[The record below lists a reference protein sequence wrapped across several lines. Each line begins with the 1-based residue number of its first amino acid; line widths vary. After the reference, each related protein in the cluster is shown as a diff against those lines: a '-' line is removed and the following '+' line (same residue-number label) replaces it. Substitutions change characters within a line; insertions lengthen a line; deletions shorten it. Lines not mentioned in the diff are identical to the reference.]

1 LASRH
6 DDLDLD
12 GLGRGVGPRLPLDR
26 RERGTRMSIDLEP
39 GHRRPEG
46 ADRPEPEPPRPIR
59 PNNANRPGGDP
70 GIPDADPTRLAW
82 LLAGA
87 AAIAAGTALGWDA
100 TALTTV
106 VTPPPIIRAALVGG
120 SFALGV
126 VLLISAL
133 GRLAG
138 TPVDVRIPET
148 GAERE
153 RDIVGM
159 IRGVRL
165 VFLAV
170 AAFAAASGW
179 AVGHPLPLV
188 VALVIAG
195 VDVLETSFL
204 LIVVT
209 LRGRE

>member
-1 LASRH
+1 
-6 DDLDLD
+6 
-12 GLGRGVGPRLPLDR
+12 
-26 RERGTRMSIDLEP
+26 MSADFEP

-46 ADRPEPEPPRPIR
+46 ADQP
-59 PNNANRPGGDP
+59 DP
-70 GIPDADPTRLAW
+70 GRRSGRPTRGRGPGPDDDADPTRLAW
-82 LLAGA
+82 LVAGA

-100 TALTTV
+100 TALASV
-106 VTPPPIIRAALVGG
+106 VTPPPLIRAALVGG

-138 TPVDVRIPET
+138 APPDPLVPQSST
-148 GAERE
+148 ERE

-204 LIVVT
+204 LVVVT
-209 LRGRE
+209 LRSRG

>member
-1 LASRH
+1 
-6 DDLDLD
+6 
-12 GLGRGVGPRLPLDR
+12 
-26 RERGTRMSIDLEP
+26 MSADFEP

-46 ADRPEPEPPRPIR
+46 ADRPDGEPTRLDDGTGR
-59 PNNANRPGGDP
+59 RRDLRGGPERAGGGGSGD
-70 GIPDADPTRLAW
+70 DADPTRLAW

-87 AAIAAGTALGWDA
+87 AAIAGGTALGWDA
-100 TALTTV
+100 TALASV

-120 SFALGV
+120 SVALGV
-126 VLLISAL
+126 VLLVAAL
-133 GRLAG
+133 GRLA
-138 TPVDVRIPET
+138 
-148 GAERE
+148 AEPPLDDERLVARPGDQG
-153 RDIVGM
+153 RDIGGM

-179 AVGHPLPLV
+179 LLGHPLPLV

-204 LIVVT
+204 LIVVA